1 MHKRSRLHAAAGAAA
16 LIAALF
22 VGFGTAS
29 AGEVDPMNFTAVDRG
44 RYLSILSDCAS
55 CHTVP
60 QKNQPFAGGRPI
72 ETPFGKIVAPN
83 ITPDMETGVGS
94 WTDDQFDNAVRKGIG
109 RNGERLYPAMPFNAY
124 TKMSRED
131 VLAIRA
137 YLNTLTAVYNPV
149 IANTLPFPF
158 NIRTSMRVWD
168 GLYFKE
174 GEYVADPHRSA
185 EWNRGA
191 FLVDGPAHCGACHTP
206 KSFLGGDKTAQYLQG
221 SPLQGWSAPNIT
233 NDARTGLGGW
243 SVEDVAAY
251 LKTGHNRITAATG
264 PMAEAVDL
272 STSKMTDYD
281 VKAIA
286 TYLKSLP
293 GDEQAAD
300 RDGGVGA
307 GDGRRRG
314 DLSRSVLGLPWP
326 RRQGRRSA
334 VPVGCEL
341 LDGAGRRPDI
351 RHPDCAAGRP
361 QRGDGQGADRAGH
374 AVLRR
379 AAEGR
384 PGRERPHLHPQLV
397 GQRRAGGVSGRGRPP
412 EDVRRQAFRLRA
424 GRGGLPH
431 ARRRSHDP
439 EGGPCGRR
447 KRVFGSRIGPQS
459 TPRTSW
465 TNWCRQAPD
474 GHVNLDW
481 LLGHLDRRSFGL
493 TPVALGL
500 LVIIPGVASS
510 WRSFCCF
517 RQSR

>member
-1 MHKRSRLHAAAGAAA
+1 MFKRSRLDAAAGAAA
-16 LIAALF
+16 LIAALLG
-22 VGFGTAS
+22 GFETAS

-60 QKNQPFAGGRPI
+60 QRNQPFAGGRPI

-83 ITPDMETGVGS
+83 ITPDMETGIGS

-137 YLNTLTAVYNPV
+137 YLNTLTAVYNAV
-149 IANTLPFPF
+149 VANTLPFPF

-174 GEYVADPHRSA
+174 GEYVADPHKSG

-206 KSFLGGDKTAQYLQG
+206 KSFLGGDKTPQYLQG

-243 SVEDVAAY
+243 SVEDVTAY

-272 STSKMTDYD
+272 STSKMTDDD

-293 GDEQAAD
+293 GDDKPQTAMAASAPGMAAGGAIYRDQCSACHGLDGKGVD
-300 RDGGVGA
+300 RLFPSVANSSMARADDPTSVIRIVLRGA
-307 GDGRRRG
+307 
-314 DLSRSVLGLPWP
+314 RSVATDKEPTAPGMPSYGAQLKDDQVANVLTYIRNSWG
-326 RRQGRRSA
+326 SA
-334 VPVGCEL
+334 ARAVSPDEVG
-341 LDGAGRRPDI
+341 
-351 RHPDCAAGRP
+351 
-361 QRGDGQGADRAGH
+361 
-374 AVLRR
+374 
-379 AAEGR
+379 
-384 PGRERPHLHPQLV
+384 
-397 GQRRAGGVSGRGRPP
+397 
-412 EDVRRQAFRLRA
+412 RLRA
-424 GRGGLPH
+424 SV
-431 ARRRSHDP
+431 AKRSD
-439 EGGPCGRR
+439 
-447 KRVFGSRIGPQS
+447 
-459 TPRTSW
+459 
-465 TNWCRQAPD
+465 
-474 GHVNLDW
+474 
-481 LLGHLDRRSFGL
+481 
-493 TPVALGL
+493 
-500 LVIIPGVASS
+500 
-510 WRSFCCF
+510 
-517 RQSR
+517 